1 MESGANLYTVMSKQ
15 SSKYVRFGGA
25 IALIVLGLGYIA
37 YTGVAESKMYYA
49 EVRELQN
56 PGYSLHSKHLRLVGN
71 VQPGSIRTVGTNAD
85 FVMVDRNNSTL
96 TQRVSYKGA
105 EPPPDTFKDNA
116 EALAVGTIGTDG
128 VFHATELQAKCAS
141 KYEQKMQQQNAPA
154 QPQSKGY

>member
-1 MESGANLYTVMSKQ
+1 MGSGANLDTVMSKL
-15 SSKYVRFGGA
+15 SSKYVRFGAA
-25 IALIVLGLGYIA
+25 IALIVLALGYIA

-56 PGYSLHSKHLRLVGN
+56 PDYSLHSKHLRLVGN

-85 FVMVDRNNSTL
+85 FVMVDRQNTTL

-116 EALAVGTIGTDG
+116 EALAVGTYGTDG

-141 KYEQKMQQQNAPA
+141 KYEQKQKGATA